1 MAEFLNTAYNF
12 LGFCKT
18 QNRFLF
24 FCVFLCFVFC
34 VFCCFFFCSLSVV
47 LGLQCTFKSPLFC
60 HVYEFIIRLILSH
73 ADIDTIEI
81 RSDEEEGSGASKARR
96 TYNYRVTYACCLT
109 CFIYSSFV
117 YNIFVPLNRKRGWSL
132 LGREYVS

>member
-1 MAEFLNTAYNF
+1 MHFQISF
-12 LGFCKT
+12 
-18 QNRFLF
+18 
-24 FCVFLCFVFC
+24 
-34 VFCCFFFCSLSVV
+34 SLS
-47 LGLQCTFKSPLFC
+47 CIR
-60 HVYEFIIRLILSH
+60 VYPRLILSH

-117 YNIFVPLNRKRGWSL
+117 YNIFDPLNRKRGWSL
-132 LGREYVS
+132 LGRKFVS

>member
-1 MAEFLNTAYNF
+1 M
-12 LGFCKT
+12 
-18 QNRFLF
+18 
-24 FCVFLCFVFC
+24 
-34 VFCCFFFCSLSVV
+34 
-47 LGLQCTFKSPLFC
+47 LGLQCTFKSPLVC
-60 HVYEFIIRLILSH
+60 HAYEFITRLILSH

-117 YNIFVPLNRKRGWSL
+117 YNIFDPLNRKRGWSL
-132 LGREYVS
+132 LGRKYVS